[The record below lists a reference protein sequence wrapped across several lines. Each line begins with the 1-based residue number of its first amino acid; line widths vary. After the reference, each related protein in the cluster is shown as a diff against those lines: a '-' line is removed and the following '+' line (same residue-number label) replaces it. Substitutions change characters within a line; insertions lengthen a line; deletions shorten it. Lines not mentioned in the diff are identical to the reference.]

1 MEKFVRYN
9 VISYDQH
16 VFNYQYVKETSHTT
30 CNRPIVMACIKHFIL
45 VELILHQLWIWWCG
59 IG

>member
-16 VFNYQYVKETSHTT
+16 VCNYQYVKAASYTT
-30 CNRPIVMACIKHFIL
+30 CNMPIVMACIKHFRS
-45 VELILHQLWIWWCG
+45 VELILHQL
-59 IG
+59 